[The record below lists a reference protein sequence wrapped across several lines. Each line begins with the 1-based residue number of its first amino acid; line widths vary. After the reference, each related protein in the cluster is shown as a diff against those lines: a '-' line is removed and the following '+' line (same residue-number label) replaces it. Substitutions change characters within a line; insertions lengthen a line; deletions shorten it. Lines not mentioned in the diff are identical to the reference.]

1 MAPGSLDTL
10 GALQRSVL
18 EVLWELGE
26 GTVADVRSGLGRRRQ
41 PAYTTV
47 LSVMQKLEKAGWL
60 GHREA
65 GRAYVYFP
73 TCSRDE
79 AGRGSLRGLVDRVF
93 GGDPLAAFQHLLDD
107 RRITA
112 EDLAELGAVIA
123 KKRKERKQ

>member
-1 MAPGSLDTL
+1 MARPVHPSNLEL
-10 GALQRSVL
+10 QALSVL
-18 EVLWELGE
+18 WHE
-26 GTVADVRSGLGRRRQ
+26 GPSIVADVLEALSDGKER
-41 PAYTTV
+41 AYTTV

-107 RRITA
+107 RRISV
-112 EDLAELGAVIA
+112 EKLAELGALIA
-123 KKRKERKQ
+123 KKRKERK